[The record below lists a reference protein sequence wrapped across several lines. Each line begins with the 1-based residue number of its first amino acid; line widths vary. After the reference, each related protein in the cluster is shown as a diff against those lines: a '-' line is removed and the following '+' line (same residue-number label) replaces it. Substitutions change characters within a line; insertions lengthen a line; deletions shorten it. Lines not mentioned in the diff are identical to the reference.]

1 MENKLFYKD
10 SYIKS
15 FTAQIV
21 NKGKDENGND
31 YLVLDQTA
39 FYPTGGGQPHDVGT
53 IENIKVINVEEVEGE
68 IRHYLEGE
76 LEDISPSVYGVIDW
90 DRRFDHMQQHAG
102 QHILS
107 AAFENLFEY
116 KTVGFHLGNEIL
128 TIDLETESLTETE
141 AEKAEQ
147 LANEIILENRN
158 H

>member
-15 FTAQIV
+15 FTAQV
-21 NKGKDENGND
+21 VTKGKDENGNN

-53 IENIKVINVEEVEGE
+53 IENMKVINVEEVAGE

-76 LEDISPSVYGVIDW
+76 VEDRLPSVYGVIDW

-107 AAFENLFEY
+107 AAF
-116 KTVGFHLGNEIL
+116 
-128 TIDLETESLTETE
+128 
-141 AEKAEQ
+141 
-147 LANEIILENRN
+147 ANHI
-158 H
+158 